1 MVTDVLTPETARE
14 LRRIG
19 KRVKESTVERNRLI
33 RNAAADGGSLREI
46 AKEVGISHVAVKKIL
61 ERDRDVTD

>member
-19 KRVKESTVERNRLI
+19 RRVKESTAERNRLI
-33 RNAAADGGSLREI
+33 RQAAEAGGSLREI
-46 AKEVGISHVAVKKIL
+46 AKEVGISHVAVKKII
-61 ERDRDVTD
+61 ERND